1 MSSDEDLSGLAPT
14 VERYSHGPLDLE
26 EGERHVERVERQQDE
41 KGRASLPYRAIDI
54 LAALERRGAIT
65 GTMRQAGEIF
75 QTYFNRANLD
85 PLFAAD
91 IHRPMVSGRMKSPVL
106 PGKIEAARESVDKAV
121 EVVGG
126 QASPGGSC
134 LWHVIGLE
142 KPLKQW
148 CIEQSLRDKPIT
160 QHEATGVLKT
170 VLGILEKHYDLR
182 A

>member
-1 MSSDEDLSGLAPT
+1 MSSEEDFPGFAPT
-14 VERYSHGPLDLE
+14 VERYTHGPLDLE

-75 QTYFNRANLD
+75 QTYFNLANLD

-91 IHRPMVSGRMKSPVL
+91 VSRPMVSGRMKSLTL
-106 PGKIEAARESVDKAV
+106 PSKIENARESVDKAIRA
-121 EVVGG
+121 VGG
-126 QASPGGSC
+126 ISSHGGSC

-148 CIEQSLRDKPIT
+148 CIDQGLRDKPIT
-160 QHEATGVLKT
+160 QQEATGALKT